1 MLKGGEPV
9 SSATYAAQL
18 SLLAMALAT
27 LLNWTNYM
35 PNKNKNNHLFIF
47 FNAI

>member
-1 MLKGGEPV
+1 MLMLKGGEPV

-27 LLNWTNYM
+27 LLN
-35 PNKNKNNHLFIF
+35 
-47 FNAI
+47 